1 MIENKKLLIINKGAL
16 PDEYVTFLNKKGI
29 NAILLQ
35 FSPQKKYIYKR
46 QPDVLYHSESG
57 IDFYSGWNCH
67 F

>member
-35 FSPQKKYIYKR
+35 FSPQKKYIYK
-46 QPDVLYHSESG
+46 
-57 IDFYSGWNCH
+57 N
-67 F
+67 